1 MEIIE
6 LPVEDEW
13 PHTPGPE
20 PLWQESVVLTW
31 QDVTQSI
38 GGFFR
43 IGQHP
48 NRGVGICTFG
58 VVSKNGICF
67 NGSRIGAALRD
78 GDRAG
83 NRFALDGFVSAAFDR
98 RAQAAGRRMMR
109 IATSICTSPIFTR
122 NTTPGRCQACA
133 TASVTNSRRAIPK
146 SRGWLPA
153 MCAWATGA
161 GSSTGSRSA
170 TIPGACATT
179 ATPAAALANFCWL
192 VGSFGTDLVISLSEV
207 ISRAGKRFTTGFVI
221 HEGEI
226 GRPVLRDVSFQVEL
240 DGLSLR
246 GARAS
251 VETAE
256 FGTFDLDIEG
266 FGNVLMAMQAEHGQ
280 EGSYLE
286 FGMPGVM
293 RCNGMTG
300 GVHLSTMFNARGARN
315 PPVMLFGASN
325 ERGLYRAPRWTPSGG
340 GG

>member
-20 PLWQESVVLTW
+20 LLWQESVVLAW

-43 IGQHP
+43 IGHHP
-48 NRGVGICTFG
+48 NRGIGICTFG
-58 VVSKNGICF
+58 IVSKNGLCF
-67 NGSRIGAALRD
+67 NGSRVGAALRD
-78 GDRAG
+78 GDRAR
-83 NRFALDGFVSAAFDR
+83 NRFALDGFVSATFQEGASRWAAHDADCGVDLRITDLHPQYDTWALSGLRNSFRDKFAASHTEVAGLITGDVRLGDR
-98 RAQAAGRRMMR
+98 RWVIDGFAFRDHSWGVRDH
-109 IATSICTSPIFTR
+109 S
-122 NTTPGRCQACA
+122 N
-133 TASVTNSRRAIPK
+133 
-146 SRGWLPA
+146 
-153 MCAWATGA
+153 
-161 GSSTGSRSA
+161 
-170 TIPGACATT
+170 
-179 ATPAAALANFCWL
+179 PAAALANFCWL
-192 VGSFGTDLVISLSEV
+192 VGSFGKDLVISLSEV
-207 ISRAGKRFTTGFVI
+207 ISRTGKRFTTGFVI
-221 HEGEI
+221 RKGEI
-226 GRPVLRDVSFQVEL
+226 DKPVMRDVSFQVEL

-251 VETAE
+251 VETAK

-280 EGSYLE
+280 ESSYLE

-300 GVHLSTMFNARGARN
+300 GAHLSTMFNARGATN